1 MKTKEKF
8 SFLQSFLKWR
18 EKHITDKQ
26 FILIL
31 SFLVG
36 IFTALAAFVLL
47 KTSIPQEPTGS
58 TLFIL
63 LSEYLLPDC
72 LSDI

>member
-31 SFLVG
+31 SFL
-36 IFTALAAFVLL
+36 
-47 KTSIPQEPTGS
+47 QEPTGS

>member
-47 KTSIPQEPTGS
+47 S
-58 TLFIL
+58 
-63 LSEYLLPDC
+63 LSSLWNT
-72 LSDI
+72 

>member
-47 KTSIPQEPTGS
+47 
-58 TLFIL
+58 
-63 LSEYLLPDC
+63 
-72 LSDI
+72 SDILFVMISAMV

>member
-31 SFLVG
+31 SFL
-36 IFTALAAFVLL
+36 
-47 KTSIPQEPTGS
+47 EPTGCIWS
-58 TLFIL
+58 IR
-63 LSEYLLPDC
+63 
-72 LSDI
+72 

>member
-31 SFLVG
+31 SFL
-36 IFTALAAFVLL
+36 LWL
-47 KTSIPQEPTGS
+47 
-58 TLFIL
+58 L
-63 LSEYLLPDC
+63 LS
-72 LSDI
+72 LSSLWNT